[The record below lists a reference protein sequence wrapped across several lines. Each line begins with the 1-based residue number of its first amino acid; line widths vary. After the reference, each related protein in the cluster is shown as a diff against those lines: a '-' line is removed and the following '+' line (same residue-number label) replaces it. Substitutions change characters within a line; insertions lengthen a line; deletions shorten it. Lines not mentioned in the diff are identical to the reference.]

1 MNVVDCIGKI
11 AKDTVTGYSGKVT
24 GVAVYLTGSDR
35 ILIESIDTTNRPVD
49 YWFDADRVVFYEE
62 I

>member
-62 I
+62 V